1 MRYLTV
7 DGMFAGTGIRD
18 TVEGGYLTP
27 SVLGLSSDLA
37 LRLAAW
43 LQAYEAAHHAG
54 YRDADQVAQLDQEG
68 MRICVAVRQELPNTK
83 VEYYSDALM
92 QRFLV

>member
-18 TVEGGYLTP
+18 SVEGGYLAP
-27 SVLGLSSDLA
+27 SDLGLSSELA
-37 LRLAAW
+37 TRLSAW
-43 LQAYEAAHHAG
+43 LREYETSHHAQ
-54 YRDADQVAQLDQEG
+54 YRDVGQVARLDQEG
-68 MRICVAVRQELPNTK
+68 EESCAAVRQELPDAK

-92 QRFLV
+92 RWSLT